1 MLARNI
7 DFTEIN
13 DPENPVHKKQ
23 NPNQRSQRLRLGL
36 ALIKVACAGE
46 DDTDVQ
52 NALTEISQQ
61 TDIIEAVFDTS

>member
-1 MLARNI
+1 MFYGNI

-13 DPENPVHKKQ
+13 DPGNPVHKKQ
-23 NPNQRSQRLRLGL
+23 NPNQRSQKLRIGL

-52 NALTEISQQ
+52 NALTEISKQA
-61 TDIIEAVFDTS
+61 DIIEAVFDTS